1 MFPAPSDTW
10 NQPRVEHGLLLLARR
25 CGLQVAE
32 SRLTRV
38 GDADGLLVKRFDR
51 VWSEG
56 GCRRHRMAS
65 GGRDPTRPGD
75 GLWPGGPQLGSLP
88 ARGRGES
95 RRLSTAQPRLPLP
108 GAGAGS
114 GGEGLMRPSARA
126 TTEGECGAGRAPGE
140 IEGHAA
146 AHAVIEST
154 RQLNRAAD
162 LPHAPAE
169 ALLPL
174 DGIAQGDHPTGAGG
188 RPQGAQSLRADS
200 RAESREHGH
209 ASLSS
214 PAPVKGRTLA
224 LACFLKTP
232 PE

>member
-1 MFPAPSDTW
+1 
-10 NQPRVEHGLLLLARR
+10 VEHGLLLLARR

-51 VWSEG
+51 DWSEG
-56 GCRRHRMAS
+56 GYRRHRMAS

-126 TTEGECGAGRAPGE
+126 TTEGGCGADRAPGE

-146 AHAVIEST
+146 AHAVIKST

-174 DGIAQGDHPTGAGG
+174 DGIAQGKAPS
-188 RPQGAQSLRADS
+188 RFAQIHAQNRANMAMQASAALPPS
-200 RAESREHGH
+200 RAELLLWLAFWKRP
-209 ASLSS
+209 LSDS
-214 PAPVKGRTLA
+214 NTRPAA
-224 LACFLKTP
+224 
-232 PE
+232 